1 MCLILFQYAFT
12 WRGCFHQRIE
22 DIAIRLSMGVI
33 IQVLCS
39 YVTLPLYALVTQ
51 MGSNMRPTI
60 FNDRVATAL
69 KNWHHSAKK
78 NMKQHRNPDS
88 TSPFS
93 SRPTT
98 PTHGMSPIHLLH
110 KHQHGSTSPRLS
122 DAEPDQWEEL
132 PPSSHHNR
140 AHDNQD
146 QQEQSETSR
155 EQEMTVQRPS
165 SSETGSI
172 TRPARPHQEITRSP
186 SDFSFAK

>member
-1 MCLILFQYAFT
+1 
-12 WRGCFHQRIE
+12 
-22 DIAIRLSMGVI
+22 
-33 IQVLCS
+33 
-39 YVTLPLYALVTQ
+39 

-93 SRPTT
+93 SRPAT

-122 DAEPDQWEEL
+122 DAEPDRWEEL
-132 PPSSHHNR
+132 PPSSHHSR
-140 AHDNQD
+140 APHHDNHQD
-146 QQEQSETSR
+146 QQEQSETIIR
-155 EQEMTVQRPS
+155 EQEMTVQGPS

-172 TRPARPHQEITRSP
+172 TRPARPHQEITRTP